1 MPVPAEAELALS
13 RFVETIC
20 SHELATGLKALSS
33 HDQII
38 AYGQGQGFDFSA
50 EEWAGFFDKDFE
62 LQTELVQRSILSA
75 NPVHW
80 SWAFRQHSVWRAMLM
95 IGAGDGST

>member
-1 MPVPAEAELALS
+1 MSTEALTCFLNDVVQ
-13 RFVETIC
+13 F
-20 SHELATGLKALSS
+20 HELATGLKSLSS

-38 AYGQGQGFDFSA
+38 AYGQVQGFDFSA
-50 EEWAGFFDKDFE
+50 EEWTALFDKDFV

-95 IGAGDGST
+95 CGAGDGSA

>member
-1 MPVPAEAELALS
+1 MSTEALTCFLNE
-13 RFVETIC
+13 VVK

-50 EEWAGFFDKDFE
+50 EEWSAFFDKDFE